1 MERWVQIWNLGGLY
15 SKIFVKGARDIYH
28 QDNKKKKHGIVFLLK
43 TIKKQIENK
52 WPF

>member
-28 QDNKKKKHGIVFLLK
+28 QDSNKKNMELSFY
-43 TIKKQIENK
+43 
-52 WPF
+52 